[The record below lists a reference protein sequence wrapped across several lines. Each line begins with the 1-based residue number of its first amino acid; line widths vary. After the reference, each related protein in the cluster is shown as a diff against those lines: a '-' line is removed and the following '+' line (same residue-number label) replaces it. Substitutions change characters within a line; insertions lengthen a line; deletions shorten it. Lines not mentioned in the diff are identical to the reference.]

1 MSPTRPRS
9 PRRTPAQPSGDPYDL
24 AVRYLASRP
33 KSVSEIVRHLRAK
46 RFDDAAIDAVIDKLR
61 AQRYVDDDAFAR
73 YWVEQRER
81 FKPRGDR
88 ALQSELMQKG
98 VARDVIDT
106 VLGERAPDA
115 DVAQAK
121 RALSR
126 PLTRWATLPAP
137 ERKRKIHAYLASRGF
152 DYDTI
157 EEVMRASVEDQAEG

>member
-1 MSPTRPRS
+1 VKRTSAPTGKS
-9 PRRTPAQPSGDPYDL
+9 VPAGDPYDV

-33 KSVSEIVRHLRAK
+33 KSVAEIARHLRGK
-46 RFDDAAIDAVIDKLR
+46 HFDADDVARAIDKLR

-88 ALQSELMQKG
+88 ALKSELIAKG
-98 VARDVIDT
+98 VSREVIEV

-115 DVAQAK
+115 DVEQAK

-126 PLTRWATLPAP
+126 PMTRWATLAAP
-137 ERKRKIHAYLASRGF
+137 ERKRKIHTYLAARGF
-152 DYDTI
+152 DYGTI
-157 EEVMRASVEDQAEG
+157 EEVIAASVKDDED

>member
-1 MSPTRPRS
+1 MATPRVR
-9 PRRTPAQPSGDPYDL
+9 RRTSAAPTGDPYDL

-33 KSVSEIVRHLRAK
+33 RSVSEIVRHLRGK
-46 RFDDAAIDAVIDKLR
+46 RYDDAAIEAAVDRLR

-88 ALQSELMQKG
+88 ALRTELMQKG
-98 VARDVIDT
+98 VARDVIET

-126 PLTRWATLPAP
+126 PLARWATLAAP
-137 ERKRKIHAYLASRGF
+137 ERKRKIHAFLAARGF
-152 DYDTI
+152 SYDTI
-157 EEVMRASVEDQAEG
+157 EEVMRASVEDEE